1 MDVMVESNEATR
13 MLTQSMALAIY
24 GQVKAKFNMFH
35 SSACV
40 RPQNFKALG
49 PIIDIR
55 MH

>member
-1 MDVMVESNEATR
+1 MDVMVESKESTP
-13 MLTQSMALAIY
+13 MLTQSTALAIY

-35 SSACV
+35 CSACV

-49 PIIDIR
+49 TIIDIR